1 MLNQFRHLYPQGT
14 ICSELI
20 NIDRGLYIVKVSLQD
35 RNLVL
40 GTGFAAAETIEK
52 AEDRARERALMTLN
66 LEKTGDTAQIQ
77 QPQVNTAPSALAP
90 KPAKDVVALQ
100 DSQQVAIPEDQEKT
114 ATQAP
119 QEVFSYNSAVANS
132 SLEKANSHPVA
143 ISQRRAV
150 DTIAEPMTQPEPTE
164 DILPPTS
171 QETTP
176 VEETPTDIFEQ
187 PLTPPPVEETPTDIF
202 EQPLTSPSVEET
214 PTDIFEQPITSP
226 PVEETQTNIF
236 EQPITSPPV
245 EETPPEETIE
255 ETAEEVTE
263 TIQFD
268 FNDIKYKTDL
278 EMKRLGWTKE
288 QGRDYLLGTYG
299 KRSRLHLT
307 DEELLEF
314 WRYLETL
321 PN

>member
-1 MLNQFRHLYPQGT
+1 MLNQFRHHYPQGT
-14 ICSELI
+14 IFSELI

-66 LEKTGDTAQIQ
+66 LEKTNDTTQQ
-77 QPQVNTAPSALAP
+77 QPQVNIPNEIAPQ
-90 KPAKDVVALQ
+90 PAKNVVELQ
-100 DSQQVAIPEDQEKT
+100 DSQQVAIPENLEKK
-114 ATQAP
+114 AIQAP
-119 QEVFSYNSAVANS
+119 QEVLSYNSAVTNS
-132 SLEKANSHPVA
+132 SLETNNYPVA
-143 ISQRRAV
+143 IAQKQSVGA
-150 DTIAEPMTQPEPTE
+150 IAKPINQPEPIE
-164 DILPPTS
+164 DILPPQS
-171 QETTP
+171 QETTS

-187 PLTPPPVEETPTDIF
+187 PQT
-202 EQPLTSPSVEET
+202 PSVEET
-214 PTDIFEQPITSP
+214 PTDIFEQPQTPS
-226 PVEETQTNIF
+226 VEETQTNIF
-236 EQPITSPPV
+236 EQPLTFSPV
-245 EETPPEETIE
+245 ETTPEEIIE
-255 ETAEEVTE
+255 ETAEET
-263 TIQFD
+263 TIQLD
-268 FNDIKYKTDL
+268 FNDIKHKTDL

>member
-77 QPQVNTAPSALAP
+77 QPQVNTAPTALAP

-150 DTIAEPMTQPEPTE
+150 DTISQRRAVDTIAEPMTQPEPTE

-187 PLTPPPVEETPTDIF
+187 PLT
-202 EQPLTSPSVEET
+202 SP
-214 PTDIFEQPITSP
+214 F
-226 PVEETQTNIF
+226 VEETQTNIF

>member
-14 ICSELI
+14 IFSELI

-66 LEKTGDTAQIQ
+66 LEKTNDTTQQ
-77 QPQVNTAPSALAP
+77 QPSVNTAPNTISQRRAVDTIAT
-90 KPAKDVVALQ
+90 KPAKNVVALQ
-100 DSQQVAIPEDQEKT
+100 DSQQVAISENPEKT
-114 ATQAP
+114 AIQEP
-119 QEVFSYNSAVANS
+119 QEVFSYNSAVTNS
-132 SLEKANSHPVA
+132 SLETNSHPVA
-143 ISQRRAV
+143 ISQKRSV
-150 DTIAEPMTQPEPTE
+150 GTIAEPITQPEPTE

-171 QETTP
+171 QETIP

-187 PLTPPPVEETPTDIF
+187 PLTPPPVEETQTDIF
-202 EQPLTSPSVEET
+202 EPTQT
-214 PTDIFEQPITSP
+214 PP

-236 EQPITSPPV
+236 EQPITPPPV
-245 EETPPEETIE
+245 EETTPEEIIE
-255 ETAEEVTE
+255 ETAEEATE

>member
-14 ICSELI
+14 IFSELI

-52 AEDRARERALMTLN
+52 AEDRARERALMTVN
-66 LEKTGDTAQIQ
+66 LDERSQEQ
-77 QPQVNTAPSALAP
+77 QSQPQLGATQIAP
-90 KPAKDVVALQ
+90 KTADKVTMVQ
-100 DSQQVAIPEDQEKT
+100 TSQVAVTEKPEPTPVQTPIAIASTTTET
-114 ATQAP
+114 SP
-119 QEVFSYNSAVANS
+119 V
-132 SLEKANSHPVA
+132 EKANNHHVA
-143 ISQRRAV
+143 IAQRDSNANSNQSGAFAS
-150 DTIAEPMTQPEPTE
+150 AEPINRSEPIE
-164 DILPPTS
+164 DILPPS
-171 QETTP
+171 TTQ
-176 VEETPTDIFEQ
+176 T
-187 PLTPPPVEETPTDIF
+187 PPVEE
-202 EQPLTSPSVEET
+202 SP
-214 PTDIFEQPITSP
+214 
-226 PVEETQTNIF
+226 TNIF
-236 EQPITSPPV
+236 EQPVTPLEESPTNIFEQPVVTPPV
-245 EETPPEETIE
+245 EETKIE
-255 ETAEEVTE
+255 ETEEVTE

-268 FNDIKYKTDL
+268 FNDIKHKTDL